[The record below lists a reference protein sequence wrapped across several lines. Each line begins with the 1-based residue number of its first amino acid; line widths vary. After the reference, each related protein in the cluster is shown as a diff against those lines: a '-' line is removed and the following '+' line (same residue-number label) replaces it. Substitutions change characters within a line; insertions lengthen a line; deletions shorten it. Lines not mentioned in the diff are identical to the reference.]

1 MWMQHYISALIGLKK
16 DLVSDSPSLVQV
28 FSRSALS
35 LRDGHEGPPYSRYVL
50 GMHDMRKIRFL
61 PKQKG
66 SKGSK
71 DEAPVMEKTQRK
83 VSVPTSNIPRLSE
96 AERMRQSPFERVV
109 YDMAH
114 NEKVVNELMLGR
126 RVGFYELRG
135 EIGQG
140 NFSTVR
146 LGIHA
151 LTKERVA
158 VKIMDKMRLDKK
170 SGPMMV
176 SEISCMEKLCHPNI
190 VRLYEVMETSR
201 KLYLVMEYGSSGDL
215 FSRITTR
222 GKLNDL
228 ESKMVF
234 AQVISAVKHMHD
246 NHIVHRDLKPENVF
260 YTTSHCI
267 KVGDFGFSTETRPN
281 ELLTNFCG
289 SPPYAA
295 PELFKDK
302 GYVGYYSDVW
312 ALGILLYFML
322 TATLPFCGEKMGRL
336 KRSILQGAYSM
347 PAYVPD
353 PCQLVIKGMLRPVPI
368 DRSTLTQIL
377 NSTWLTGIDYPP
389 PYVTLPL
396 SPAHFLQANQTL
408 SVEEAEVKSSLSD
421 LGIVTVH
428 LQNNQCV
435 DCKSPLTGTYRILLH
450 RVQKRRS
457 VEAVG
462 YSALH
467 PDEYGT
473 SKQWSIA
480 PVDKHDPS
488 AVCVVL

>member
-1 MWMQHYISALIGLKK
+1 MK
-16 DLVSDSPSLVQV
+16 DPQFPAMKTCLW
-28 FSRSALS
+28 
-35 LRDGHEGPPYSRYVL
+35 
-50 GMHDMRKIRFL
+50 
-61 PKQKG
+61 PKQKV
-66 SKGSK
+66 SKKPK
-71 DEAPVMEKTQRK
+71 DEAPKVEKK
-83 VSVPTSNIPRLSE
+83 SKPPASAAVCAIPVLTE

-114 NEKVVNELMLGR
+114 NEKIVNDLMLGR

-158 VKIMDKMRLDKK
+158 VKVIDKLRLDKR
-170 SGPMMV
+170 SQPMTS

-190 VRLYEVMETSR
+190 VRLYEVFETSR
-201 KLYLVMEYGSSGDL
+201 KLYLAMEYGSGGDL

-228 ESKMVF
+228 ETKLVF
-234 AQVISAVKHMHD
+234 AQVMSAVKHMHD
-246 NHIVHRDLKPENVF
+246 NNIVHRDLKAENIF
-260 YTTSHCI
+260 YTTSYCI
-267 KVGDFGFSTETRPN
+267 KVGDFGFSTESGPN

-295 PELFKDK
+295 PELFKEK
-302 GYVGYYSDVW
+302 GYIGRYSDTW
-312 ALGILLYFML
+312 ALGILLYFMV
-322 TATLPFCGEKMGRL
+322 TATMPFYGDNLGRL
-336 KRSILQGAYSM
+336 KRCILQGSYSI
-347 PAYVPD
+347 PAYVPN
-353 PCQLVIKGMLRPVPI
+353 PCQLVIKGMLRPVPA
-368 DRSTLTQIL
+368 DRSSLTQIT
-377 NSTWLTGIDYPP
+377 NSAWLKGIEYPCP
-389 PYVTLPL
+389 LVLLPL
-396 SPAHFLQANQTL
+396 SPAHFAQANQPL
-408 SVEEAEVKSSLSD
+408 CVEEQEVKGLLAD

-428 LQNNQCV
+428 FQNNPCL
-435 DCKSPLTGTYRILLH
+435 DCRSPLTGTYRILLH

-462 YSALH
+462 YSSLH
-467 PDEYGT
+467 PDEYG
-473 SKQWSIA
+473 SQNKWSVA
-480 PVDKHDPS
+480 SVDKHTPS

>member
-1 MWMQHYISALIGLKK
+1 MKDPQLTAIKARLWPKK
-16 DLVSDSPSLVQV
+16 KES
-28 FSRSALS
+28 
-35 LRDGHEGPPYSRYVL
+35 
-50 GMHDMRKIRFL
+50 
-61 PKQKG
+61 KQ
-66 SKGSK
+66 SK
-71 DEAPVMEKTQRK
+71 DEARVAEKTAK
-83 VSVPTSNIPRLSE
+83 KPLASAAICAIPHLTE

-114 NEKVVNELMLGR
+114 NERIVNDLMLGR

-158 VKIMDKMRLDKK
+158 IKIMDKLRLDER
-170 SGPMMV
+170 SQPMTS

-228 ESKMVF
+228 ETKLVF
-234 AQVISAVKHMHD
+234 AQVMSAVKHMHD
-246 NHIVHRDLKPENVF
+246 NNIVHRDIKAENIF
-260 YTTSHCI
+260 YTTSYCI
-267 KVGDFGFSTETRPN
+267 KVGDFGFSTENGPN
-281 ELLTNFCG
+281 DLLTNFCG

-302 GYVGYYSDVW
+302 GYVGCYSDTW
-312 ALGILLYFML
+312 ALGILLYFMV
-322 TATLPFCGEKMGRL
+322 TGTMPFYGDKLGRL
-336 KRSILQGAYSM
+336 KRCILQGAYTI
-347 PAYVPD
+347 PDYVPH
-353 PCQLVIKGMLRPVPI
+353 PCQLVIKGMLRPVPV
-368 DRSTLTQIL
+368 DRSSLTQIT
-377 NSTWLTGIDYPP
+377 NSAWLKGIEYPR
-389 PYVTLPL
+389 PYVLLPM
-396 SPAHFLQANQTL
+396 SPAHFAQTNQAL
-408 SVEEAEVKSSLSD
+408 CVEEQEVKTLLSD
-421 LGIVTVH
+421 LGIVKVH
-428 LQNNQCV
+428 FQNNPCL
-435 DCKSPLTGTYRILLH
+435 DCRSPLTGTYRILLH
-450 RVQKRRS
+450 RVQKRRT

-467 PDEYGT
+467 PDEYGSPKRWT
-473 SKQWSIA
+473 VA
-480 PVDKHDPS
+480 PVVKHDPS